1 MVFGMVKE
9 TLLVAMV
16 TVMWGLSRMISS
28 RVRDAT
34 CGTMAM
40 FMKDHLKTARGMVKM
55 GDMCIPMATPMKVH
69 IKMANPMVTEAPSP
83 MQVVVQNMLVDMKMT
98 KVLESTHTP
107 KKMAR
112 LARQVQNRT
121 MMEPQ
126 LLLNWTDTV
135 SRLFNPTLRR

>member
-1 MVFGMVKE
+1 
-9 TLLVAMV
+9 
-16 TVMWGLSRMISS
+16 
-28 RVRDAT
+28 
-34 CGTMAM
+34 
-40 FMKDHLKTARGMVKM
+40 M